1 MPVPKL
7 CHRRDRNLAYITFRG
22 KRIYLGTYGS
32 LESSERY
39 AGSLKIIEKNNKIDP
54 DTLQKLVMNL
64 RLTPLDA
71 DRDEQILEQLRRIE
85 TPRKEKRSRE
95 SKDNELSFITGG
107 TLFSTSTA
115 AQSFVA
121 EGEGNLFDA
130 FIAEYKGR
138 KRKNKTDLQRREL
151 VRDLIIKICPEA
163 TTDTFGPSDMKKM
176 RDYLLKQTVKRHG
189 NEEPLTANYIN
200 KLLGTIKTAFKWGV
214 AEGFCE
220 GGDYYRISLFKNVDA
235 ERTTARESSRH
246 RNITEKEFQAVQKR
260 VLPIYQDILTLLWD
274 TGMRPSECC
283 SMRWDEVKFNKQKKV
298 WFYQPKVHKTSGKGK
313 ERIIPLTDD
322 EKNIIDQY
330 KNDGDYVFTPAQARR
345 QQSEIR
351 RANRKTKLYPSH
363 LKRNEQRQTGKQI
376 AVCGEHINPREFGK
390 IIKRAVKA
398 AILDG
403 ELKEEWT
410 PYDLRHTAIT
420 RFIVTLGPKA
430 AQYLA
435 GHSHSH
441 TTDIYDHGAEEVLFD
456 VVNKR

>member
-32 LESSERY
+32 LESSQRY
-39 AGSLKIIEKNNKIDP
+39 AGSLKIIEKNEKIDP

-71 DRDEQILEQLRRIE
+71 DRDEQLLERLHKIE
-85 TPRKEKRSRE
+85 TPRQKKRSRE

-107 TLFSTSTA
+107 TPIPTSTA

-121 EGEGNLFDA
+121 EGVGNLFDA
-130 FIAEYKGR
+130 FIAEYEGR
-138 KRKNKTDLQRREL
+138 KRKNKADLQRREL

-163 TTDTFGPSDMKKM
+163 TTDTFGPADMKRI
-176 RDYLLKQTVKRHG
+176 RDYLLKQTVKRNG
-189 NEEPLTANYIN
+189 NEEPLTANYIS
-200 KLLGTIKTAFKWGV
+200 KLLGTVKTAFKWGV
-214 AEGFCE
+214 GEGFCE

-246 RNITEKEFQAVQKR
+246 RTITEKEFQAVQKR
-260 VLPIYQDILTLLWD
+260 VLPIYRDILTLLWN

-283 SMRWDEVKFNKQKKV
+283 SMRWDEIKWNEQKRC
-298 WFYQPKVHKTSGKGK
+298 WFYQPRVHKTSGRGK
-313 ERIIPLTDD
+313 KRIIPLTDS
-322 EKNIIDQY
+322 EKELIDQY
-330 KNDGDYVFTPAQARR
+330 QNDGDYVFTPAQARI

-351 RANRKTKLYPSH
+351 RANRKTKLFPSH
-363 LKRNEQRQTGKQI
+363 LKRNEQRQTGKQL
-376 AVCGEHINPREFGK
+376 AVCGKHINPREFGK

-398 AILDG
+398 AKMAG
-403 ELKEEWT
+403 ELGKEWT

-420 RFIVTLGPKA
+420 RFIIKLGHKP

-456 VVNKR
+456 VVDER